1 MLVYQNKKIVYT
13 KNNSSYVTG
22 ENIFKKIAH
31 FAFFRKTVKEAE
43 IYYRLRDYDSQ

>member
-1 MLVYQNKKIVYT
+1 MLVYQNKKSVYT

-31 FAFFRKTVKEAE
+31 LA
-43 IYYRLRDYDSQ
+43 